1 MNTVA
6 APIVERSVSLELPA
20 ARPRERILI
29 IDDEEHI
36 RSTLGEFISQNGY
49 AVETAGDG
57 ARGIELLA
65 RGSYDLVLCDL
76 RMPGVDGTA
85 VLEEASATQPA
96 TPVIVMTGHATI
108 ESAIHALRS
117 GAYDYLRKPFALSEI
132 ERTIENCFERKRL
145 EERNVEL
152 TRTNARLREIERIK
166 DDLLSTVSHEFR
178 TPLAAITGFLTMM
191 DMQGVGNLR
200 PDQTQAIEA
209 IRANVGR
216 LDTMIGNL
224 LTLTESHDGGYHA
237 VLEEVSVAAFLDEYL
252 RSWRENR
259 RGDFSVEIDEAA
271 ASATVKLDR
280 ARFPLVLSN
289 LLDNAFKF
297 TRGPGP
303 GKVLFRV
310 RRAENRIRFEVHD
323 DGVGIAPTLGDRL
336 FERFTQGDMSST
348 REYSGVGLGLAVV
361 REVVRAHSG
370 TVSVEPPELG
380 GASLRV
386 TLPAA
391 GFPHNGP
398 TP

>member
-1 MNTVA
+1 MTPVA
-6 APIVERSVSLELPA
+6 APAASRERPTA
-20 ARPRERILI
+20 ARHERILI

-36 RSTLGEFISQNGY
+36 RSTLEEFISQSGY
-49 AVETAGDG
+49 TVDTAGDG
-57 ARGIELLA
+57 ARGLELL
-65 RGSYDLVLCDL
+65 GKSSYDLVLCDL
-76 RMPGVDGTA
+76 RMPGIDGA
-85 VLEEASATQPA
+85 VVLEEASATHPA

-117 GAYDYLRKPFALSEI
+117 GAYDYLRKPFTLSEI
-132 ERTIENCFERKRL
+132 ERTIENCLERKRL

-152 TRTNARLREIERIK
+152 TRMNARLREIERIK

-178 TPLAAITGFLTMM
+178 TPLAAMTGFLAMM
-191 DMQGVGNLR
+191 DKQGTGNLR
-200 PDQTQAIEA
+200 SDQMQAIEA

-224 LTLTESHDGGYHA
+224 LTLTESHDGGYRA
-237 VLEEVSVAAFLDEYL
+237 LLDEVRVDEFLDEYL
-252 RSWRENR
+252 RSWREIR
-259 RGDFSVEIDEAA
+259 RGDFTAEIDEAA
-271 ASATVKLDR
+271 ASSKVKLDR

-303 GKVLFRV
+303 GRVLLRV
-310 RRAENRIRFEVHD
+310 RRADDRIRFEVHD
-323 DGVGIAPTLGDRL
+323 DGVGIAPALGDRV

-361 REVVRAHSG
+361 RDVVRAHSG

-386 TLPAA
+386 TLPAIVV
-391 GFPHNGP
+391 PQNGSGS
-398 TP
+398 